1 MQLNLDTFK
10 FEKKGLLRILKFS
23 KKVTF
28 KILVLIGKFQNQNTK
43 VTHVLEG

>member
-10 FEKKGLLRILKFS
+10 FEKKELLRMVKLS

-28 KILVLIGKFQNQNTK
+28 KMLVLSGKFQNN
-43 VTHVLEG
+43 EW